1 MARDIRIPVM
11 VTPEEFIAFR
21 VVAEDAG
28 QSLSG
33 AARQL
38 IRQAIA
44 AYAHRES
51 TADERASAKP
61 AHD

>member
-11 VTPEEFIAFR
+11 VTPEEYVAFR
-21 VVAEDAG
+21 VVADDAG

-38 IRQAIA
+38 IRRAIE

-51 TADERASAKP
+51 IAETKASAT
-61 AHD
+61 AAQD